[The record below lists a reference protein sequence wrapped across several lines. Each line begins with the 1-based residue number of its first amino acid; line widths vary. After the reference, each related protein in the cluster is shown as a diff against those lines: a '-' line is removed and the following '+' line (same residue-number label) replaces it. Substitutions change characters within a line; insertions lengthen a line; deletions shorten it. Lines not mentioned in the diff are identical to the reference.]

1 MVEDREAAAQHIHQR
16 ERERDRQ
23 RKTKMTLADE
33 NAMTEVQL
41 TAAPTSAPNNL
52 SCHGSSLVY
61 VSKNAV
67 SLVEAEAVVGRE
79 DVYRPRASGYGNKA
93 RSVDAVTWVPTPA
106 GSVMVVMAGGRD
118 IFFYRD
124 CVGDANGG
132 PGAAQ
137 LLFSYTL
144 RSNAAGGNAT
154 LRDIDGAT
162 CAAAVM
168 SADDTCQVRTNPEK
182 RERERERESNACLS
196 LPVFV
201 IPLSCALTHAHARM
215 CDHLTGD
222 RLARYIYM
230 CVTVSCLMLFAFADL
245 HWLQQRR
252 SRGRFVKGRWLE
264 LHLRVKLP
272 RT

>member
-23 RKTKMTLADE
+23 RKKKMTLADE

-93 RSVDAVTWVPTPA
+93 SSVDAVTWVPTPA

-182 RERERERESNACLS
+182 RERERER
-196 LPVFV
+196 
-201 IPLSCALTHAHARM
+201 
-215 CDHLTGD
+215 
-222 RLARYIYM
+222 
-230 CVTVSCLMLFAFADL
+230 
-245 HWLQQRR
+245 
-252 SRGRFVKGRWLE
+252 
-264 LHLRVKLP
+264 
-272 RT
+272 